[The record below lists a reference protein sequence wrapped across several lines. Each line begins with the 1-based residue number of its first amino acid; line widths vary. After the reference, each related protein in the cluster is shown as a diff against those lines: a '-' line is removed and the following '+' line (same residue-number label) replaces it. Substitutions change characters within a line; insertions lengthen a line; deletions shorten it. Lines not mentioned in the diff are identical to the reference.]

1 MELLDRKTKELEQQL
16 SEAMEELS
24 TTQEKLTHLSAQEA
38 ALVQQNAKMSMELV
52 ASDKNQ
58 KTLQTELSGLKDQLA
73 LRETEVDR
81 LKKELNSISS
91 KHKGDAATL
100 QQDLEEKTKRLK
112 EYQDKVSHAP
122 IVIHEAALLEQSTA
136 IITYKSRT
144 ILQLFTQLA

>member
-52 ASDKNQ
+52 ASDKKQ
-58 KTLQTELSGLKDQLA
+58 KTLQMELSGLKDQLA
-73 LRETEVDR
+73 LRETEVDS

-100 QQDLEEKTKRLK
+100 QQDLEEKAKRLK
-112 EYQDKVSHAP
+112 EYQDKVS
-122 IVIHEAALLEQSTA
+122 Q
-136 IITYKSRT
+136 
-144 ILQLFTQLA
+144 Q

>member
-52 ASDKNQ
+52 VSDKNQ

-91 KHKGDAATL
+91 KHKDDAATL

-112 EYQDKVSHAP
+112 EYQDKVSH
-122 IVIHEAALLEQSTA
+122 Q
-136 IITYKSRT
+136 
-144 ILQLFTQLA
+144 